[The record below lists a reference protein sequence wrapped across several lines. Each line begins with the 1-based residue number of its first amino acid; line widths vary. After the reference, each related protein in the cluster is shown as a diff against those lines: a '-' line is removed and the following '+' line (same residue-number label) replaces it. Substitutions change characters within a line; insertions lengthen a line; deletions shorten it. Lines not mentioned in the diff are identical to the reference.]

1 MKLKTY
7 LLLDSI
13 TQNMQNTTIEK
24 YENKMNNNNI
34 LCEQLAYKK
43 TNGLGD
49 Q

>member
-1 MKLKTY
+1 
-7 LLLDSI
+7 
-13 TQNMQNTTIEK
+13 MQNTTIEK